1 MGKFCGTSH
10 PDNQGFGCIGC
21 KNFWSTSVNVVVYLG
36 SSYFT
41 IFLLCVEVEVEII
54 STSDNV
60 PHFSNVLLCQFM
72 KIMKMIKDVT

>member
-1 MGKFCGTSH
+1 MGKFCGSSH

-41 IFLLCVEVEVEII
+41 VFLLWVEVDMLYQLVII
-54 STSDNV
+54 VGSLGLGNLGWT
-60 PHFSNVLLCQFM
+60 
-72 KIMKMIKDVT
+72 KVTYVIYPSR